1 MKRRIGAASVAAALS
16 LAFLFGGA
24 GTAAVAAGCSLDGP
38 FGARRTQVWVLR
50 PTSTPKSVVLFA
62 HGWTAVDPNDWH
74 RVRFDR
80 LCANGS
86 IVLFPRYQR
95 DELDSWPQSVDGFRR
110 GVQIGFEQLGSARR
124 LPVVA
129 AGFSFGGALVNYY
142 AGNARAWE
150 VPVPRSVLS
159 IFPTTRVPGRS
170 AGTPPASV
178 RFLILA
184 GDRDEVVGTAGATD
198 FMAWLKR
205 HPAARKTYRLIRSS
219 AALTA
224 NHEAPKELTAAST
237 RTFWKPIEIMVA
249 DARRS
254 G

>member
-1 MKRRIGAASVAAALS
+1 MRRVGAVLLVGLLS
-16 LAFLFGGA
+16 LALLVGSA
-24 GTAAVAAGCSLDGP
+24 LTAPAPSGCSVTGP
-38 FGARRTQVWVLR
+38 FGTGRTHVWILN
-50 PTSTPKSVVLFA
+50 PAGKPKSIVLFA
-62 HGWTAVDPNDWH
+62 HGWTATDPNDWH

-184 GDRDEVVGTAGATD
+184 GDRDEVVGTAGAMD